1 MPTADGRSLGSND
14 QWTPALKESFA
25 AVGAS
30 NLPDASLDAALR
42 LTLPPGSYLAQVSG
56 VGSAD
61 VRYRTFN
68 VEHPDA
74 AMARVL
80 KRPN

>member
-1 MPTADGRSLGSND
+1 MDPG
-14 QWTPALKESFA
+14 LKDSFA

-42 LTLPPGSYLAQVSG
+42 LTLPPGNYLAQVSG

-61 VRYRTFN
+61 GIVSWKFT
-68 VEHPDA
+68 
-74 AMARVL
+74 
-80 KRPN
+80 K